1 MCGPRACIRIC
12 AVYRERNGRCR
23 ADRLDW
29 LSHGAELGK
38 AAKTLATDRAFES
51 LHSCRPRIVTSSEAQ
66 APATAA
72 AWTWPNLRPGAR
84 ARAVVLTLVEAHPL
98 VTGGRNGAS
107 RATLPHAQTANSSI
121 SGRFAAVASRSPLGG
136 SRTEVNLVLLNRELV
151 RPNFS
156 AVPLETELGQGHQ
169 LRFLSYGVDLCLAL
183 PKA

>member
-51 LHSCRPRIVTSSEAQ
+51 LHSCRPRIVSSSEAQ

-72 AWTWPNLRPGAR
+72 AWTWPNLRSGLGPEPSFSRWSKRILSYRRPKRRLAGY
-84 ARAVVLTLVEAHPL
+84 
-98 VTGGRNGAS
+98 AS
-107 RATLPHAQTANSSI
+107 QCPNCELLHL
-121 SGRFAAVASRSPLGG
+121 GPLGG
-136 SRTEVNLVLLNRELV
+136 RSVSITAGRVAGRSQFGVLNRELV

-156 AVPLETELGQGHQ
+156 AIHRDTELGKGE
-169 LRFLSYGVDLCLAL
+169 LVPSCIS
-183 PKA
+183 